1 MTRQLG
7 HLNGAL
13 ALHRRS
19 KICWFPLKSVV
30 TCGIIGVVN
39 CTGFNTG
46 GNTMARP
53 KKNGTYLNVCIETPI
68 YERLVAL
75 CEDAGQTKTVAVERA
90 LTLYLEDYEE
100 KQKILRELGH
110 SSDK

>member
-1 MTRQLG
+1 
-7 HLNGAL
+7 
-13 ALHRRS
+13 
-19 KICWFPLKSVV
+19 
-30 TCGIIGVVN
+30 
-39 CTGFNTG
+39 
-46 GNTMARP
+46 MARP